1 MFFNENFYLENEE
14 MGKEAEV
21 TDAEIKEA
29 EEAVSD
35 EAEEAGVS
43 EEDISSPEATDAM
56 TAETMQEATEYY
68 YCLREKMMNIEHVAS
83 LKAKDGLV
91 SESAMLLESGWETFQ
106 QKMENFFK
114 KLKALIKNLFNKFI
128 NFLQSLTVSVKD
140 IRNANVKAA
149 WEAFVKRTKGTK
161 IKVNILNTTSMDMIK
176 TSGIVNAMYSY
187 LKKDVQELE
196 NAYKGLQETDKDGNK
211 DFEVKL
217 SRPKKLKDRVDL
229 KKNAIDLYLKGAI
242 DKSDSSNTVL
252 TKKEVEL
259 TENVFT
265 QSIEF
270 VKKYYDTL
278 LKVGKENKKNA
289 DDIIDGCIKAVK
301 KDAENAGQKKYQSQ
315 VIAQM
320 RWVGSAA
327 AAIYNR
333 HTSVLKQYYRQCLL
347 VSRRV
352 IGAQK
357 AAEGKERW
365 NEMTSE
371 SFNMN
376 AYFNI

>member
-1 MFFNENFYLENEE
+1 MFFNENLYLENEE

-91 SESAMLLESGWETFQ
+91 SESAMLLESGWNTFI

-140 IRNANVKAA
+140 VRNTNVKVA
-149 WEAFVKRTKGTK
+149 WEAFAKRTKGTK
-161 IKVNILNTTSMDMIK
+161 IKVNIFNSTQGDMA
-176 TSGIVNAMYSY
+176 TANGYVNNLFQTM
-187 LKKDVQELE
+187 KKDVKELE
-196 NAYKGLQETDKDGNK
+196 NDYKGLQEADKDGNDALK
-211 DFEVKL
+211 AKL
-217 SRPKKLKDRVDL
+217 DRAKKLKDRVSA
-229 KKNAIDLYLKGAI
+229 KNNAIEEYIKRTI
-242 DKSDSSNTVL
+242 DSTDSSNTVL
-252 TKKEVEL
+252 AKKEVEL
-259 TENVFT
+259 TQKLFNDSV
-265 QSIEF
+265 EF
-270 VKKYYDTL
+270 VKKYENL
-278 LKVGKENKKNA
+278 LKVVKENKKNA
-289 DDIIDGCIKAVK
+289 DDILDGCIKVVK
-301 KDAENAGQKKYQSQ
+301 KEAANAGQKAYQSQ

-320 RWVGSAA
+320 RWIGSKTTAV
-327 AAIYNR
+327 YNR
-333 HTSVLKQYYRQCLL
+333 HTSIMKQYYRQCLL

-357 AAEGKERW
+357 ADESKERW
-365 NEMTSE
+365 KEMTSE